1 MTEQTTLSQSIVK
14 NATGL
19 ALFAMVTAGIIA
31 LVQYNT
37 KQQIADNIA
46 QAQARA
52 LYEITPEHTLDNDLL
67 ADKLDLTSPALRSTM
82 NINALGKLADGS
94 SAHFAKKDGVVHT
107 IIFPVIS
114 PNGYTTDIHMLVGVK
129 LDGTLAG
136 VRVVDHK
143 ETPGLGDKVEVKKS
157 NWINDF
163 AGKSLNNPGK
173 DNWKVQK
180 DGGHFDQFTGATIT
194 PRAVVGAVFQTL
206 EFFNKNQHLLLKEFA
221 QLGPLSSMESH

>member
-14 NATGL
+14 NAVGL

-46 QAQARA
+46 LAQARA

-67 ADKLDLTSPALRSTM
+67 ADKLDLTSNALRSTM
-82 NINALGKLADGS
+82 NINALGKLPDGS
-94 SAHFAKKDGVVHT
+94 SAYFAKKGGLVHT

-163 AGKSLNNPGK
+163 AGKSLHNPSK
-173 DNWKVQK
+173 DNWKVHK

-194 PRAVVGAVFQTL
+194 PRAVVGAVYQTL
-206 EFFNKNQHLLLKEFA
+206 EFFSKNQHLLLKEFA
-221 QLGPLSSMESH
+221 QQGTLSSMESH

>member
-67 ADKLDLTSPALRSTM
+67 ADKLDLTSNALRSTM

-107 IIFPVIS
+107 VIFPVIS

-163 AGKSLNNPGK
+163 AGSTKPSNFLIKTN
-173 DNWKVQK
+173 
-180 DGGHFDQFTGATIT
+180 IYC
-194 PRAVVGAVFQTL
+194 
-206 EFFNKNQHLLLKEFA
+206 
-221 QLGPLSSMESH
+221 